1 MEALK
6 EVERKE
12 GQLDNVRYLV
22 EHIIKKEDFCTIN
35 GKVEITRDL
44 ALKLFASAKLNYET
58 EIQPTITNDNEIV
71 FIVKAK
77 VYKDDSKV
85 AEGLGACST
94 TEVKGTR
101 SHHDA
106 LARAETRAF
115 KRALEACIGLP
126 FINQIIEKLFNG
138 YEVKPE
144 QEPEAEQEQ
153 AIEAD
158 EIILKIQSAKH
169 LNHLKNI
176 WTKYNNTIKTF
187 DNQTMKEVIKAKE
200 IKKRELEA

>member
-1 MEALK
+1 MEAIA
-6 EVERKE
+6 ERKE

-22 EHIIKKEDFCTIN
+22 EHIVKKEDFCTIN

-77 VYKDDSKV
+77 VYKEDSKV

-144 QEPEAEQEQ
+144 TEAEAEQEQ

-158 EIILKIQSAKH
+158 EIIEKIREAKH

-176 WTKYNNTIKTF
+176 WSKYNHIIKDL
-187 DNQTMKEVIKAKE
+187 DNQTLKEVIKAKE
-200 IKKRELEA
+200 IKKRELGGA

>member
-12 GQLDNVRYLV
+12 GQIDNVRYLV
-22 EHIIKKEDFCTIN
+22 EHIVKKEDFCTIN
-35 GKVEITRDL
+35 GKIEITRDL
-44 ALKLFASAKLNYET
+44 ALKLFASGKLNYET
-58 EIQPTITNDNEIV
+58 EIQPAITNDNEIV

-77 VYKDDSKV
+77 VYKDNSKV

-94 TEVKGTR
+94 SEVKGSR
-101 SHHDA
+101 AYHDA

-138 YEVKPE
+138 YEEKPQAEPE
-144 QEPEAEQEQ
+144 QEQEQ
-153 AIEAD
+153 GIEPD
-158 EIILKIQSAKH
+158 EIIAKIREAKH

-176 WTKYNNTIKTF
+176 WTKYNHIIKTF